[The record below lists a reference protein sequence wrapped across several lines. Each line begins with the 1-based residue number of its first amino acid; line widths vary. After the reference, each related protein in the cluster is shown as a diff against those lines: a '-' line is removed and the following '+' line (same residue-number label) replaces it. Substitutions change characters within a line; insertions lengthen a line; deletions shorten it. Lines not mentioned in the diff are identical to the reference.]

1 MDTGQQRV
9 RRGVRAIL
17 VAASALGVL
26 LVAAPHASAADP
38 VTDAENALRKAS
50 LYVDPSATGF
60 KIDRAKVEGEIPTG
74 MKIAVL
80 PTSAGSPSAL
90 AGQIGKS
97 LDPNAS
103 GLTVAVLTAD
113 PSNYAFG
120 AASSAFCAGYAGLRA
135 DAAEAANRTQ
145 LKATRG
151 YHPVGVTTVLYALS
165 AVGSGIW
172 LLVLAAAAL
181 GLVTALQRRGGSG
194 VAAAVITHLTWSVGM
209 LVLLPPVFDLFP

>member
-1 MDTGQQRV
+1 M
-9 RRGVRAIL
+9 
-17 VAASALGVL
+17 GVL

-60 KIDRAKVEGEIPTG
+60 KIDRAKVEGEIPSG

-90 AGQIGKS
+90 AAQIGKS

-113 PSNYAFG
+113 PNNYAFG

-135 DAAEAANRTQ
+135 QAAEAANRTQ
-145 LKATRG
+145 LKST
-151 YHPVGVTTVLYALS
+151 HD
-165 AVGSGIW
+165 
-172 LLVLAAAAL
+172 
-181 GLVTALQRRGGSG
+181 VTALLQDFANSVQGGPKAGTSACGPGRLDAPRPAKKSRRQRLAVDRRDRRRRGGRHRRAGLVPAPPHAS
-194 VAAAVITHLTWSVGM
+194 ANSTRPAPRSCRITTGW
-209 LVLLPPVFDLFP
+209 PTR